1 MSTMKR
7 ASTVSS
13 LRSAAIAGGPPGA
26 AAAREIPSVPQS
38 NGIDGPAPVLPPRPE
53 KPIRFTLDLQRHQHR
68 FLKQFAM
75 EAEIDAARVMRTL
88 LDQLRD
94 DPELAQR
101 VRADAWEQK
110 LQ

>member
-1 MSTMKR
+1 MSPTRR

-13 LRSAAIAGGPPGA
+13 LRNAVEGGPPPTVTA
-26 AAAREIPSVPQS
+26 DPRATPTSSPYLNPEP
-38 NGIDGPAPVLPPRPE
+38 PARPE

-68 FLKQFAM
+68 FLKQFAV
-75 EAEIDAARVMRTL
+75 EAEVDAARVMRVL
-88 LDQLRD
+88 LDHLRD

-110 LQ
+110 TQ